1 MAGYCILRYNERYNT
16 WDVVLCNID
25 WEEVDVY
32 EADSVYCDKR
42 YVNKIEVTEPKG
54 DAWCY

>member
-32 EADSVYCDKR
+32 EVDSVYCDKR

-54 DAWCY
+54 DA